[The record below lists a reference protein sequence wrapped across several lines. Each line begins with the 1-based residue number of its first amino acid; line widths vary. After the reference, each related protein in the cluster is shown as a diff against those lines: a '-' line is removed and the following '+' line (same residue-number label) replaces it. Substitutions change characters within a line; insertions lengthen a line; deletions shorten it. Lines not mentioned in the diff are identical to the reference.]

1 MSAACA
7 LIAENVML
15 PKMRPISANCL
26 RDRIAALLMN
36 HRDGATLHGVG
47 SICTQASA
55 GLYRTRT
62 SWFGEMFAG
71 LLLAS
76 CLSFLLLVSEA
87 HSAAPA
93 GIRIGA
99 WSGGPVHVG
108 TTKQFEYCTAST
120 TNAQGI
126 VISYSIDRQ
135 YRWRLAFAN
144 PTWSFSQ
151 GYALNMLLR
160 LGEKNFLRARATV
173 NANRMLDVQT
183 DDDLALFPALW
194 SASMLQVTA
203 GGLRFEFEL
212 AGSNGVFAALVDCIR
227 QRSVRATA
235 KNVPTFVTVD
245 AAAREEARSLAAEIL
260 SFARIRDAQILP
272 QVAGSW
278 RAGLVTSTLDLV
290 RVKGAEKMR
299 DFVAHLIRDELG
311 KCREGVFLVWALE
324 EVDRTELGRMFVI
337 CPRSEGTTFS
347 YLMAATRP
355 QGGHYILRSSALGG
369 GFGGVLQQS
378 VEEMDAKLRPAF
390 ALAVKKEQ
398 QQPQSP
404 QQPSPQATPDQTA
417 PGSGAD
423 KDSAAPTFTSP
434 FGRY

>member
-99 WSGGPVHVG
+99 WSGGPVYVG

-355 QGGHYILRSSALGG
+355 
-369 GFGGVLQQS
+369 
-378 VEEMDAKLRPAF
+378 
-390 ALAVKKEQ
+390 
-398 QQPQSP
+398 
-404 QQPSPQATPDQTA
+404 
-417 PGSGAD
+417 
-423 KDSAAPTFTSP
+423 
-434 FGRY
+434 

>member
-1 MSAACA
+1 M
-7 LIAENVML
+7 
-15 PKMRPISANCL
+15 
-26 RDRIAALLMN
+26 
-36 HRDGATLHGVG
+36 
-47 SICTQASA
+47 
-55 GLYRTRT
+55 
-62 SWFGEMFAG
+62 
-71 LLLAS
+71 
-76 CLSFLLLVSEA
+76 
-87 HSAAPA
+87 
-93 GIRIGA
+93 
-99 WSGGPVHVG
+99 
-108 TTKQFEYCTAST
+108 
-120 TNAQGI
+120 
-126 VISYSIDRQ
+126 
-135 YRWRLAFAN
+135 
-144 PTWSFSQ
+144 
-151 GYALNMLLR
+151 NMLLQ
-160 LGEKNFLRARATV
+160 LGDKNFLRARATV
-173 NANRMLDVQT
+173 NANQILDVQT
-183 DDDLALFPALW
+183 GDDLALFPALW
-194 SASMLQVTA
+194 SANRLQVTA

-212 AGSNGVFAALVDCIR
+212 AGSNDVFAALVDCIR

-337 CPRSEGTTFS
+337 CPGSEGTTFS

-390 ALAVKKEQ
+390 ALAVKKVEQ
-398 QQPQSP
+398 RQPQSP
-404 QQPSPQATPDQTA
+404 QQPSPQATPNQTTA
-417 PGSGAD
+417 EPGPD
-423 KDSAAPTFTSP
+423 RDSVAPTFTSP